1 MTRWLAL
8 SALLVLAVPGAAQAQ
23 EAGTS
28 CAQTR
33 PDKAMADCLLG
44 RAVALLG
51 DPAMASKEASTRD
64 VLWDWVSQTAGAT
77 GNTEK
82 LRASADRITDPNQR
96 RVALGR
102 LGTHL
107 AGTGDT
113 RGAVAVL
120 DAMLAE
126 PLPPNARQVD
136 WGAVSILAALDN
148 PARIKAYL
156 ESWPAER
163 RVNALLGLVRVYQES
178 KRMDRAAALIKEFG
192 AADSNAGVPII
203 LHSRTALDFVK
214 AGRLEAARQTGRLL
228 PDSDRLRME
237 ARLALKLFDQGK
249 RDEAVKAMTALLAAA
264 PRSTDARL
272 AASLM
277 AARTGDFAAMRARFP
292 TALSYDQAL
301 LDDLWALL
309 AEAGQ
314 SDEARAL
321 IATMNNGKDRIAAS
335 ARMALLLAKDDPA
348 GAARFV
354 ADARAVIDPILA
366 DQHGAPQR
374 LMDFGP
380 ALRTLTE
387 AHIAL
392 GQRAE
397 AAALVAL
404 LEQRFAAD
412 RYGLRR
418 SRATETLAM
427 TNQVLLADRISRGDA
442 AAVTAAVDPS
452 WRALAARRALLEA
465 KRFKDAVTLAERE
478 NPDIAAK
485 TGDIL
490 AVAQY
495 IAKH

>member
-8 SALLVLAVPGAAQAQ
+8 SALLILAAPGAALAQ

-33 PDKAMADCLLG
+33 PGKAMAGCLLD
-44 RAVALLG
+44 RSVALLG

-64 VLWDWVSQTAGAT
+64 VLWDWVSQTAEAT
-77 GNTEK
+77 GNTQL
-82 LRASADRITDPNQR
+82 LRESAGKIADPNQR

-102 LGTHL
+102 LGAYL
-107 AGTGDT
+107 AGSGDKP
-113 RGAVAVL
+113 GAAGVL
-120 DAMLAE
+120 AAMLAE

-136 WGAVSILAALDN
+136 WGAVRILAALDDR
-148 PARIKAYL
+148 ARIKAYL
-156 ESWPAER
+156 DSLPAER
-163 RVNALLGLVRVYQES
+163 RVNGLLGLVRAYQDG
-178 KRMDRAAALIKEFG
+178 KRMDRAAALVGDFG
-192 AADSNAGVPII
+192 SGGSNAGVPII
-203 LHSRTALDFVK
+203 VHSRTALDFVA
-214 AGRLEAARQTGRLL
+214 AGRLDAARETGRLL

-237 ARLALKLFDQGK
+237 ARLALKLVEQGK
-249 RDEAVKAMTALLAAA
+249 RGEAGTAMTALLAAA

-277 AARTGDFAAMRARFP
+277 AARAGDFASMRTRFP

-301 LDDLWALL
+301 LDDLWTLL
-309 AEAGQ
+309 AKAGQ
-314 SDEARAL
+314 DDAARAL
-321 IATMNNGKDRIAAS
+321 IATMNNGKDRVAAS
-335 ARMALLLAKDDPA
+335 AGMAKLLVKSDPA
-348 GAARFV
+348 GAARFL

-366 DQHGAPQR
+366 DRHGAPQR

-380 ALRTLTE
+380 ALRGLTQ

-412 RYGLRR
+412 RYGLLRP
-418 SRATETLAM
+418 RATETLAM
-427 TNQVLLADRISRGDA
+427 TNQVLLADRISRDDV
-442 AAVTAAVDPS
+442 AAVTTAVHRP
-452 WRALAARRALLEA
+452 WQALAARRALLEA
-465 KRFKDAVTLAERE
+465 KRFGEAVALAERE

>member
-1 MTRWLAL
+1 
-8 SALLVLAVPGAAQAQ
+8 
-23 EAGTS
+23 
-28 CAQTR
+28 
-33 PDKAMADCLLG
+33 
-44 RAVALLG
+44 
-51 DPAMASKEASTRD
+51 
-64 VLWDWVSQTAGAT
+64 
-77 GNTEK
+77 
-82 LRASADRITDPNQR
+82 
-96 RVALGR
+96 
-102 LGTHL
+102 
-107 AGTGDT
+107 
-113 RGAVAVL
+113 
-120 DAMLAE
+120 
-126 PLPPNARQVD
+126 
-136 WGAVSILAALDN
+136 
-148 PARIKAYL
+148 
-156 ESWPAER
+156 
-163 RVNALLGLVRVYQES
+163 
-178 KRMDRAAALIKEFG
+178 
-192 AADSNAGVPII
+192 VPII
-203 LHSRTALDFVK
+203 LHSRTALEFVK

-237 ARLALKLFDQGK
+237 ARLALKLLEQGK
-249 RDEAVKAMTALLAAA
+249 RAEAGTAMTALLAAA

-277 AARTGDFAAMRARFP
+277 AARAGDFASMRTRFP

-309 AEAGQ
+309 AEAGRT
-314 SDEARAL
+314 DEARAL
-321 IATMNNGKDRIAAS
+321 IAAMNNGKDRIAAS
-335 ARMALLLAKDDPA
+335 ARMATLLAGNDPA

-354 ADARAVIDPILA
+354 ADALAVIDPILA
-366 DQHGAPQR
+366 DRHGAPQR

-418 SRATETLAM
+418 PRATETLAM
-427 TNQVLLADRISRGDA
+427 TNQVLLADRIARGDA
-442 AAVTAAVDPS
+442 AGVGAAVDKP
-452 WRALAARRALLEA
+452 WRALAARRALMEA
-465 KRFKDAVTLAERE
+465 ERFGEAVALAERE
-478 NPDIAAK
+478 NPEIAAK